1 MRQFTTTTTQR
12 NQVTIPAEVRRF
24 LGIKP
29 RDKIAFTIE
38 DCGDV
43 RISAAAYTLE
53 TAFRSVQAAPD
64 PRDLDQIIRD
74 AKDEKA
80 ERSVEEMREE

>member
-12 NQVTIPAEVRRF
+12 NQVTIPAEVRRT

-29 RDKIAFTIE
+29 REKVSFTIE
-38 DCGDV
+38 DDGHV
-43 RISAAAYTLE
+43 TIAAAEFTIE
-53 TAFRSVQAAPD
+53 TAYGSVKPVD
-64 PRDLDQIIRD
+64 DGRTLDQIIRD

-80 ERSVEEMREE
+80 ENTATELRES

>member
-12 NQVTIPAEVRRF
+12 NQVTIPAEVRRT

-29 RDKIAFTIE
+29 REKVSFTIE
-38 DCGDV
+38 DDGHV
-43 RISAAAYTLE
+43 TIAAAEFTIE
-53 TAFRSVQAAPD
+53 TAYGSVKPVD
-64 PRDLDQIIRD
+64 DGRTLDQIIRD

-80 ERSVEEMREE
+80 EKTATELRES